1 MYEMNF
7 SIPNIIEYFA
17 LVLVCSCF
25 VATAEPAIMT
35 LSAEDR
41 GKLSSNKGEQY
52 SSLRYLN
59 AAARFER
66 RAYILNPKLERIFG
80 Y

>member
-1 MYEMNF
+1 MYEINF

-17 LVLVCSCF
+17 LVLVCLCF
-25 VATAEPAIMT
+25 VATSEPAIII

-52 SSLRYLN
+52 SSLPYLN
-59 AAARFER
+59 ATARFEEEPTSQ
-66 RAYILNPKLERIFG
+66 ILIFG